1 MPITHNIKSPV
12 TLAAADITEAEIA
25 NGAVTD
31 NKVNFTSSIAVGN
44 STVNTTINTTSV
56 SVDSTVVSN
65 GSIAVGN
72 STVNTSITN
81 QTIITYAPIT
91 NKNLIINGGMN
102 VYQRTANSG
111 STSANGYH
119 LADRFETTGTNHGSQ
134 THGITTDVPSGYGF
148 TSSYNIYRGG
158 ANDSLAPNPSAATI
172 LTLSQK
178 IEGQNLQ
185 HLCKGTS
192 NAKELTLSFW
202 SKFSSGNGNVFVAE
216 LVDLDNNRQISKA
229 LSSSSDWT
237 KNTVTFPADTTG
249 AFDND
254 NNASLQLNIWLN
266 AGSNYTSGT
275 FNDSAWAS
283 TTDANRVKSD
293 IMHFMSVDS
302 STGAPTSFHFTG
314 VQLEVGNTATQF
326 EFEPYN
332 VIEDKCFRYYEEM
345 YVPAHPN
352 MLKGPT
358 FAYGAQN
365 DGYVPFKVRKRATPG
380 VTEHSI
386 SFNTDGNVSTITPR
400 RINHNSFN
408 QGFILNANQNAY
420 VEKYG
425 TYKADAEL

>member
-44 STVNTTINTTSV
+44 STVNTTL
-56 SVDSTVVSN
+56 
-65 GSIAVGN
+65 
-72 STVNTSITN
+72 TN
-81 QTIITYAPIT
+81 QSIDTYAPIT

-119 LADRFETTGTNHGSQ
+119 LADRFETTGTSHGSQ

-148 TSSYNIYRGG
+148 TSSYRIYRDGI
-158 ANDSLAPNPSAATI
+158 NDSSAPNPSAATI

-202 SKFSSGNGNVFVAE
+202 SKFSSGNGNVFVVE

-237 KNTVTFPADTTG
+237 KNTATFPADTTG

-254 NNASLQLNIWLN
+254 NNASLQVNIWLN

-314 VQLEVGNTATQF
+314 VQLEVGDTATGF
-326 EFEPYN
+326 EFEPYETLLRKCQRYFELTDHGTDDVPPCAVVN
-332 VIEDKCFRYYEEM
+332 GNGVYRSQAIFYKVEKRDKPTCAQRVAWTPQYYNGSSVNVNNDYNFNGNKYGYVLGGTASGRTTYQALGSSSVPFTGPAEGAGLSNYVIE
-345 YVPAHPN
+345 
-352 MLKGPT
+352 
-358 FAYGAQN
+358 
-365 DGYVPFKVRKRATPG
+365 
-380 VTEHSI
+380 S
-386 SFNTDGNVSTITPR
+386 
-400 RINHNSFN
+400 
-408 QGFILNANQNAY
+408 
-420 VEKYG
+420 
-425 TYKADAEL
+425 DAEL